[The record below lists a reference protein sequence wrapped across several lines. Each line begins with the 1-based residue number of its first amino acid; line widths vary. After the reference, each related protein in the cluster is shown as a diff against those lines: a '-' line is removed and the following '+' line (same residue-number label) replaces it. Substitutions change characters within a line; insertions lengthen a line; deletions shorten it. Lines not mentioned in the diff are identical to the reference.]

1 MIPGTKLLSSI
12 SPASSVSEWSSESS
26 RASLDTI
33 SLKSGSVDID
43 SPQILDLQNH
53 GNDLSSLGHDT
64 QATGL
69 LRKSVV
75 KVPIEKNGAVAPTSK
90 PSGLRLPSPKIGFF
104 DGVSFPFSLILLLKS
119 LG

>member
-43 SPQILDLQNH
+43 APQILELQNH

-75 KVPIEKNGAVAPTSK
+75 KVPIEKNGAVPPTSK

-104 DGVSFPFSLILLLKS
+104 DGVSFPFLLFCC
-119 LG
+119 